1 MLVYNQILLSI
12 YLIIAVIVVM
22 VPLHFFL
29 NRKKTTSS
37 NLTIKKRILCVEDEL
52 SMGKRFKELLEKEG
66 YEVDNAYDGEEG
78 LKMIL
83 TDKYDLITLD
93 HLMPKMCG
101 DVVLERLKGVKL
113 KAKVGML
120 TNLSDDEHIKHA
132 LNHGARFYM
141 VTTNYSPGTFVE
153 EINHLINSEG
163 SFTGP
168 DEPEE
173 ANQTIKD
180 EDSEKLFSNSARRET
195 STSDKPMVTEKVKF
209 YGLLLLLAVWFF
221 FPIVLVSIL
230 DIEGDWNN
238 VVTVFLWYFVSMGA
252 FIGIRTTLSP
262 SLMAEMPFK
271 SGLEALGALVVFSAG
286 ATYLFLLMGS

>member
-1 MLVYNQILLSI
+1 MTDP
-12 YLIIAVIVVM
+12 AVM
-22 VPLHFFL
+22 
-29 NRKKTTSS
+29 SS
-37 NLTIKKRILCVEDEL
+37 KKRILCVEDEL
-52 SMGKRFKELLEKEG
+52 SMGKMFKELLEKEG

-93 HLMPKMCG
+93 HLMPKMGG
-101 DVVLERLKGVKL
+101 DEVLEKLRGVKL

-132 LNHGARFYM
+132 LNHGVRFYM
-141 VTTNYSPGTFVE
+141 ITTNYSPSMFVE

-168 DEPEE
+168 DEPDE
-173 ANQTIKD
+173 ASQTTKD
-180 EDSEKLFSNSARRET
+180 EDSEKMVSNSAQRET
-195 STSDKPMVTEKVKF
+195 KTLDKPMVPEKVRL
-209 YGLLLLLAVWFF
+209 YGLLLLLAVWFL

-230 DIEGDWNN
+230 DIKGDWNN
-238 VVTVFLWYFVSMGA
+238 VVAVFLWYFVSMGA

-271 SGLEALGALVVFSAG
+271 NGLEALGALVVFSSG
-286 ATYLFLLMGS
+286 ATYLFLLMGG